1 LQDWATD
8 PLTATDDDQD
18 AAGHH
23 AAAPPSSAEG
33 GAWQSHLI
41 GIGSEWS
48 PQFPGYLAGA
58 VDAAERGVRQ
68 SLVHARADPA
78 GSGAS
83 KRRLQK
89 SS

>member
-1 LQDWATD
+1 
-8 PLTATDDDQD
+8 
-18 AAGHH
+18 
-23 AAAPPSSAEG
+23 
-33 GAWQSHLI
+33 LI